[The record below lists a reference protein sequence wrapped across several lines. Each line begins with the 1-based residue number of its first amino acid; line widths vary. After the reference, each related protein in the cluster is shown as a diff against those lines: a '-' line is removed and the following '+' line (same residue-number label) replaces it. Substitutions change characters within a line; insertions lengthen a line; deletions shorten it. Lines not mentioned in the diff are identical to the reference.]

1 MSAPQIINILK
12 GYIGL
17 SLMTSGETESGLYV
31 DGLPD
36 ITEANVDLCTTE
48 SNAED
53 AWDKIE
59 ARGIRRFYSMFV
71 RELNKHH
78 KVQDRAKIECL
89 IQEHREGLAFAL
101 QYVLGAELMHTRTN
115 SPRINAYTG
124 LANDRVKELEGTFID
139 RAAEEL
145 EDAIASID
153 IHASNCFECE
163 NQPQAAD
170 LVTFI
175 EPTI

>member
-59 ARGIRRFYSMFV
+59 TRGIRRFYSMFV
-71 RELNKHH
+71 RELNRTH
-78 KVQDRAKIECL
+78 KIHDRTKIECL
-89 IQEHREGLAFAL
+89 IRENKEALAFAL
-101 QYVLGAELMHTRTN
+101 QYILGAELMHTRTN
-115 SPRINAYTG
+115 SPRINAYIG
-124 LANDRVKELEGTFID
+124 LAVNRAKELEGTFVD
-139 RAAEEL
+139 RASEEL
-145 EDAIASID
+145 EDAIAGID
-153 IHASNCFECE
+153 IHASACFDCDD
-163 NQPQAAD
+163 QPQAAD
-170 LVTFI
+170 IITFT
-175 EPTI
+175 EPII